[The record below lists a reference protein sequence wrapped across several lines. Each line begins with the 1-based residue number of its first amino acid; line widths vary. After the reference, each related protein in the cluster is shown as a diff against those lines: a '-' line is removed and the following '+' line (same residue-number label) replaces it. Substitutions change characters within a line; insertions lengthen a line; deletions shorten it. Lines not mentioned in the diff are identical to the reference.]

1 MSRILILSFFTSMF
15 LFSCR
20 KAEKDLNFHY
30 AYFPLDKGHYVT
42 YDVLQVEHDFVAHP
56 IPDTF
61 KYQLKV
67 KIGDEVLDNLGKSAK
82 EYFRYLRAN
91 SSASWNATDLWTV
104 LLDSDRLELTE
115 ENQRKIKLVFI
126 PTLKKSWNSNVYN
139 TLSEQSCSYA
149 NIHKPFANQFLAF
162 DSTLVVNQEKTTN
175 FIQHKFKFEIYAKKV
190 GLVKLYYK
198 DLEINNFD
206 TTNIKKG
213 TELYYDATGFGL
225 E

>member
-1 MSRILILSFFTSMF
+1 MPRSIVLFFFTSLF
-15 LFSCR
+15 LFSCH

-30 AYFPLDKGHYVT
+30 TYFPLDKGHYVT
-42 YDVLQVEHDFVAHP
+42 YNVLQVEHDFVAHP

-91 SSASWNATDLWTV
+91 SSVAWNATDLWTV
-104 LLDSDRLELTE
+104 VLDSDRLELTE
-115 ENQRKIKLVFI
+115 ENQRKIKLIFI
-126 PTLKKSWNSNVYN
+126 PTSKKSWNSNVYIP
-139 TLSEQSCSYA
+139 LPEQNCTYS
-149 NIHKPFANQFLAF
+149 NIHKPFTNQFLVF
-162 DSTLVVNQEKTTN
+162 DSTLVVNQEKNTN
-175 FIQHKFKFEIYAKKV
+175 FIQHKLKFEIYAKKV

-206 TTNIKKG
+206 TLNIKKG
-213 TELYYDATGFGL
+213 TELYYDATGFGI